1 VIYVVAY
8 FKELSLAVDLVK
20 EASKITEW
28 FRTKNTSS
36 FIKKDDSPV
45 TLADFASQI
54 FIISNIKKYFPE
66 DQIIAEEESSV
77 FIDLY
82 AENIVKKC
90 YNSLNITFEENL
102 KETLNYRGSNSKR
115 QWTVDPIDGTKGFQK
130 GLAYAIGMG
139 FMIQAEPT
147 VCAIGVP
154 NYKNTRLTI
163 FSAEKNHGAKVS
175 YGDQNFTKISVSSKN
190 EIKKFRIC
198 HSLHY
203 NKPWV
208 LDFARSLGITNFIP
222 LDSMAKLC
230 MVADGSSEI
239 YIKPM
244 NMQRSYTWDFLPG
257 ELLVKEAGGV
267 ITDIRGNP
275 IQYVNDKCKITA
287 PGLIA
292 SNGIRHEE
300 LLNLLKLNEI
310 LKNSKTV

>member
-1 VIYVVAY
+1 MVAY
-8 FKELSLAVDLVK
+8 FKELSLAVNLVK

-28 FRTKNTSS
+28 FRTKNFSS

-45 TLADFASQI
+45 TLADFTSQI

-77 FIDLY
+77 FIGPD

-90 YNSLNITFEENL
+90 YNSLNITFEGNL

-154 NYKNTRLTI
+154 NYKNTSLTI
-163 FSAEKNHGAKVS
+163 FSAEKNYGAKVS
-175 YGDQNFTKISVSSKN
+175 YGDQNFTKISVSNKK

-244 NMQRSYTWDFLPG
+244 NMQRSFTWDFLPG
-257 ELLVKEAGGV
+257 ELLVKEAGGM
-267 ITDIRGNP
+267 ITDIRGNS

-292 SNGIRHEE
+292 SNGIWHEE
-300 LLNLLKLNEI
+300 LLNALKSNEI
-310 LKNSKTV
+310 LKNS

>member
-1 VIYVVAY
+1 MVTY
-8 FKELSLAVDLVK
+8 FKELSLAVNLVK
-20 EASKITEW
+20 ESSKITEW
-28 FRTKNTSS
+28 FRTNNLSS

-54 FIISNIKKYFPE
+54 FIISNIKKHFPE

-77 FIDLY
+77 FIDSD
-82 AENIVKKC
+82 AENILKKC
-90 YNSLNITFEENL
+90 FNSLHITFEENI

-139 FMIQAEPT
+139 FMVQAEPT
-147 VCAIGVP
+147 ICAIGLP
-154 NYKNTRLTI
+154 NYKNTSLTI
-163 FSAEKNHGAKVS
+163 FSAEKNQGAKVS
-175 YGDQNFTKISVSSKN
+175 YGDQNFTEISVSNKK
-190 EIKKFRIC
+190 EIKRFRIC

-244 NMQRSYTWDFLPG
+244 NMQRSFTWDFLPG
-257 ELLVKEAGGV
+257 ELLVKEAGGR

-300 LLNLLKLNEI
+300 LLNALKSSEI
-310 LKNSKTV
+310 LKSS

>member
-1 VIYVVAY
+1 MATY

-20 EASKITEW
+20 QASKITEW
-28 FRTKNTSS
+28 FRAKNSSS

-54 FIISNIKKYFPE
+54 FIISNIKKDFPE
-66 DQIIAEEESSV
+66 DQIIAEEESGV
-77 FIDLY
+77 FLDSD
-82 AENIVKKC
+82 AENIIKKC
-90 YNSLNITFEENL
+90 YNSLNITFKENL
-102 KETLNYRGSNSKR
+102 EETLNYRGSSSKR

-130 GLAYAIGMG
+130 SLAYAIGMG
-139 FMIQAEPT
+139 FMVQAEPT
-147 VCAIGVP
+147 ICAIGVP
-154 NYKNTRLTI
+154 NYKNSLLTI

-175 YGDQNFTKISVSSKN
+175 YGDQNFTKINVSNKK
-190 EIKKFRIC
+190 EIKNFRIC

-203 NKPWV
+203 NEPWV
-208 LDFARSLGITNFIP
+208 LNFARSLGVTNFIP

-230 MVADGSSEI
+230 MVADGSSEL

-244 NMQRSYTWDFLPG
+244 NMQRSFTWDFLPG
-257 ELLVKEAGGV
+257 ELLVNEAGGM

-300 LLNLLKLNEI
+300 LLNALKSNEI
-310 LKNSKTV
+310 LKNS

>member
-1 VIYVVAY
+1 VIYTVGY
-8 FKELSLAVDLVK
+8 DKELSLAVDLVK
-20 EASKITEW
+20 QASIITEW
-28 FRTKNTSS
+28 FRSKNFLS

-54 FIISNIKKYFPE
+54 FIISEIKKYFPE

-77 FIDLY
+77 FIDSD
-82 AENIVKKC
+82 AENIIKRC
-90 YNSLNITFEENL
+90 YNSLNITF
-102 KETLNYRGSNSKR
+102 LNYRGSSSKR

-147 VCAIGVP
+147 ICAIGVP
-154 NYKNTRLTI
+154 NYKKTSLTI
-163 FSAEKNHGAKVS
+163 FSAEKNHGTNVS
-175 YGDQNFTKISVSSKN
+175 HGDQNFTKISVSNKK

-203 NKPWV
+203 NQPWV
-208 LDFARSLGITNFIP
+208 LNFARSLGITNFIP

-244 NMQRSYTWDFLPG
+244 NMQRSFTWDFLPG
-257 ELLVKEAGGV
+257 ELLVKEAGGM
-267 ITDIRGNP
+267 ITDIRGNQ

-300 LLNLLKLNEI
+300 LLNALKSSEI
-310 LKNSKTV
+310 LKTS

>member
-1 VIYVVAY
+1 MIYLVGHGN
-8 FKELSLAVDLVK
+8 ELSLAVELVK
-20 EASKITEW
+20 QASKITEW
-28 FRTKNTSS
+28 FRTKNYSS

-77 FIDLY
+77 FLDSD
-82 AENIVKKC
+82 AESIIKRC
-90 YNSLNITFEENL
+90 YTSLNITLEENL
-102 KETLNYRGSNSKR
+102 KETLNYRGSSSKR

-130 GLAYAIGMG
+130 SLAYAIGMG
-139 FMIQAEPT
+139 FMVQAKPT
-147 VCAIGVP
+147 ICAIGVP
-154 NYKNTRLTI
+154 NYKNTSLTI

-175 YGDQNFTKISVSSKN
+175 YGGQNFTKISVSNKN

-208 LDFARSLGITNFIP
+208 LDFARSLGVSNFLP
-222 LDSMAKLC
+222 LDSMVKLC
-230 MVADGSSEI
+230 MVADGSAEL

-244 NMQRSYTWDFLPG
+244 NMLRSFTWDFLPG
-257 ELLVKEAGGV
+257 ELLVKEAGGM
-267 ITDIRGNP
+267 ISDIRGNP

-300 LLNLLKLNEI
+300 LLSALKSNEI
-310 LKNSKTV
+310 LKNS

>member
-1 VIYVVAY
+1 MIYTVGY
-8 FKELSLAVDLVK
+8 DKELSLAVDLVK
-20 EASKITEW
+20 KASIITEW
-28 FRTKNTSS
+28 FRSKNSLS

-54 FIISNIKKYFPE
+54 FIISEIKEYFPE

-77 FIDLY
+77 FIDSD
-82 AENIVKKC
+82 AENIIKRC

-102 KETLNYRGSNSKR
+102 KETLNYRGSSSKR

-147 VCAIGVP
+147 ICAIGVP
-154 NYKNTRLTI
+154 NYKNTSLTI
-163 FSAEKNHGAKVS
+163 FSAEKNHGANVS
-175 YGDQNFTKISVSSKN
+175 HGDQNFTKISVSNKK

-203 NKPWV
+203 NQPWV

-244 NMQRSYTWDFLPG
+244 NMQRSFTWDFLPG
-257 ELLVKEAGGV
+257 ELLVKEAGGM

-292 SNGIRHEE
+292 SNGIRHQE
-300 LLNLLKLNEI
+300 LLNALKSSKI
-310 LKNSKTV
+310 LKTS